1 MRMSNRAFGTSGW
14 NLQYHNPIKLMRA
27 LLKDWMLLWGVFLLA
42 SPLHAEVIRLATT
55 TSTDNSGLFRKLL
68 PHYEAASGDQVQV
81 IAVGTGKALKLGE
94 DGNVDVVLVHAPSAE
109 VEFVER
115 GFGVNRRSVM
125 YNDFVLV
132 GPPTDPAG
140 VRGMRQ
146 ASEALSR
153 IAENQ
158 TVFVSRGDDSG
169 THKKERSLWELA
181 AVKPDAF
188 WYREAGQGMG
198 TVLLMSSELQ
208 GYTLTD
214 RGTWLAF
221 EPKLQLE
228 VLVEGDPLLFN
239 PYGIIAVNPD
249 LHRGVNYLGAMRLIA
264 WITSVEGQELIREF
278 TLGGRPLFIPTAISE

>member
-1 MRMSNRAFGTSGW
+1 MSNRAFGTSGW

-42 SPLHAEVIRLATT
+42 SHLHAEVIRLATT

-109 VEFVER
+109 VEFVES

-132 GPPTDPAG
+132 GPPTDPAE

-153 IAENQ
+153 IAENR

>member
-1 MRMSNRAFGTSGW
+1 MSNRAFGTSGW

-42 SPLHAEVIRLATT
+42 SHLHAEVIRLATT

-109 VEFVER
+109 VEFVES
-115 GFGVNRRSVM
+115 GFGINRRSVM

-132 GPPTDPAG
+132 GPPTDPAE

-153 IAENQ
+153 IAENR

>member
-1 MRMSNRAFGTSGW
+1 MSNRAFGTSGW

-27 LLKDWMLLWGVFLLA
+27 LLKDWMLVWGVFLLA
-42 SPLHAEVIRLATT
+42 SHLHAEVIRLATT

-153 IAENQ
+153 IAENR

>member
-1 MRMSNRAFGTSGW
+1 
-14 NLQYHNPIKLMRA
+14 MRA

-109 VEFVER
+109 VEFVES
-115 GFGVNRRSVM
+115 GFGINRRSVM

-132 GPPTDPAG
+132 GPPTDPAE

-153 IAENQ
+153 IAENR

>member
-1 MRMSNRAFGTSGW
+1 MSNRAFGTSGW

-109 VEFVER
+109 VEFVES

-132 GPPTDPAG
+132 GPPTDPAE

-153 IAENQ
+153 IAENR